1 MIEVVQELQ
10 NIKYAYKKAMKI
22 QKQSFPLELE
32 KVNKKLKTVKS
43 RIIIIEKKVQLLKN
57 CKSMLK
63 KKLA

>member
-10 NIKYAYKKAMKI
+10 NIKSAYEKTMKI

-43 RIIIIEKKVQLLKN
+43 RVIIIEKKVQLLKN